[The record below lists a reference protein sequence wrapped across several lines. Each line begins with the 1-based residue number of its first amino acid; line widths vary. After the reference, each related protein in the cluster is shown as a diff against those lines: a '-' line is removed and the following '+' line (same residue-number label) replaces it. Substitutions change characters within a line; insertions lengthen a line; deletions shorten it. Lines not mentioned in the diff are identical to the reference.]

1 MSYMTAERFALD
13 TNLLAY
19 TRDDSA
25 PAKQARARE
34 VFWRA
39 IRGRRCLLSVQ
50 AVGELYASL
59 RKRNEVSVSVAV
71 DAVRQMISLFQVV
84 GIVPEDADVALRI
97 AAGGRLSYWDGLMVA
112 TVGRA
117 GCTVLLTE
125 DMQDGAVH
133 GGVTI
138 RNPFAGERL
147 PAEIEALLG

>member
-1 MSYMTAERFALD
+1 MTGERFALD

-19 TRDDSA
+19 TRDDSE
-25 PAKQARARE
+25 PVKQTRARD

-39 IRGRRCLLSVQ
+39 IRSGRCLLSVQ
-50 AVGELYASL
+50 TVGELYASL
-59 RKRNEVSVSVAV
+59 RRRNAVAV
-71 DAVRQMISLFQVV
+71 PAAIEAVRQMTSLFPMV
-84 GIVPEDADVALRI
+84 GIVPDDADLALR
-97 AAGGRLSYWDGLMVA
+97 AAASGTLSYWDGLMVA
-112 TVGRA
+112 TVGRS
-117 GCTVLLTE
+117 GCTTLLTE

>member
-1 MSYMTAERFALD
+1 MTVERFALD

-25 PAKQARARE
+25 AAKQARARE

-39 IRGRRCLLSVQ
+39 IRCGRCMLSAQ
-50 AVGELYASL
+50 TVGELYASL
-59 RKRNEVSVSVAV
+59 RKGGEVPVAIAIE
-71 DAVRQMISLFQVV
+71 AVREMTSLFQLV
-84 GIVPEDADVALRI
+84 GIVPHDAERALQA
-97 AAGGRLSYWDGLMVA
+97 AAGGRLSYWDGLLLA
-112 TVGRA
+112 TVARA
-117 GCTVLLTE
+117 GCTTLLTE
-125 DMQDGAVH
+125 DMQDGAAH

>member
-1 MSYMTAERFALD
+1 MEA
-13 TNLLAY
+13 
-19 TRDDSA
+19 
-25 PAKQARARE
+25 
-34 VFWRA
+34 
-39 IRGRRCLLSVQ
+39 
-50 AVGELYASL
+50 GELVQCARDMSAL
-59 RKRNEVSVSVAV
+59 FPLLGIEPVDVQRALESVA
-71 DAVRQMISLFQVV
+71 L
-84 GIVPEDADVALRI
+84 GH
-97 AAGGRLSYWDGLMVA
+97 LSYWDGLMVA